1 MGLAAV
7 LDFGGLAVGDPTVDL
22 VVAWEVLEASS
33 REVIRRAVEDSESWL
48 RGRAWA
54 RSVLADAAS

>member
-22 VVAWEVLEASS
+22 
-33 REVIRRAVEDSESWL
+33 
-48 RGRAWA
+48 
-54 RSVLADAAS
+54 AAS